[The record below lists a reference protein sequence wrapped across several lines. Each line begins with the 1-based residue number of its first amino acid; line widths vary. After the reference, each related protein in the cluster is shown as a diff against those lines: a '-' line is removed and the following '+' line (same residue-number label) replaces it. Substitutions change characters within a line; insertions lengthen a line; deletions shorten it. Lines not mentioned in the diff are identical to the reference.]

1 MRLSDR
7 IYNEM
12 LNKYPEIVNNEDY
25 LKLRNIKR
33 HGYTDTFAHSLRV
46 AAVSECIADKLGV
59 DTDSV
64 IKTALLHDFC
74 LVDYHQKNDG
84 SREIYILLHP
94 KEAAENSRRFELTE
108 TELRAIRSHMFPIAP
123 VPTSKVAWVITLADK
138 AVAAYE
144 GCYGFFAHIGCA
156 VKHRFAA

>member
-12 LNKYPEIVNNEDY
+12 LDRYPEIINNEDY

-46 AAVSECIADKLGV
+46 AAVSECIADKFGM

-74 LVDYHQKNDG
+74 LVDYHQKSDE
-84 SREIYILLHP
+84 SREVYILLHP
-94 KEAAENSRRFELTE
+94 KEAVENSRRFDLSD

-123 VPTSKVAWVITLADK
+123 VPTSSLAWVLTLADK

-144 GCYGFFAHIGCA
+144 GCYGFIAHVSFA
-156 VKHRFAA
+156 VRHRFAA